1 MLKFERQNKIL
12 ELLNENDSL
21 LVTEMSKIFKCSDET
36 IRRDLKEL
44 DKAKLLTRTHG
55 GAFMARKNDKTY
67 PTKIRNILL
76 LNEKT
81 RLSEKVINF
90 INENDLIFLDSS
102 TTCYQLAKHIISN
115 KMNVTIATNSILI
128 ANLCTETKNNI
139 ELIMLGGHLRNNN
152 MSTVGMEGL
161 EQIKNYYA
169 DKCIISPPKLNIELG
184 IFDNNNYEA
193 SIRKAMIDNSSY
205 KILMVDH
212 TKLSDF
218 TNYKICDTDF
228 VDLLITNKSLDEK
241 NKIILDEKNIE
252 YVKA

>member
-81 RLSEKVINF
+81 RLSEKAIDFIDENNF
-90 INENDLIFLDSS
+90 VFLDSS
-102 TTCYQLAKHIISN
+102 TTCYQLTKLLIS
-115 KMNVTIATNSILI
+115 KKLNVTIATNSILI

-139 ELIMLGGHLRNNN
+139 ELVLLGGHLRNNN
-152 MSTVGMEGL
+152 MSTIGIESL
-161 EQIKNYYA
+161 QQIKNYYA
-169 DKCIISPPKLNIELG
+169 DKCIISPPKLNIEMGL
-184 IFDNNNYEA
+184 FDNNNYEA

-205 KILMVDH
+205 NILIVDH
-212 TKLSDF
+212 TKLTDF
-218 TNYKICDTDF
+218 TNYKICDF
-228 VDLLITNKSLDEK
+228 NSINLLITNKKLDES
-241 NKIILDEKNIE
+241 NKIILNHKNVE

>member
-81 RLSEKVINF
+81 RLSEKVIDF

-115 KMNVTIATNSILI
+115 KMNVTI
-128 ANLCTETKNNI
+128 
-139 ELIMLGGHLRNNN
+139 GHLRNNN
-152 MSTVGMEGL
+152 MSTIGMEGL

-228 VDLLITNKSLDEK
+228 VDLLITNKNLDEK
-241 NKIILDEKNIE
+241 NKNILDEKNIE